1 MAVPNLRQRISFEWR
16 RLIHYLCLV
25 WAGALMCHA
34 PQRIFWLIGVPLT
47 IYVIDKTIKMF
58 FKTHLI
64 ESAFFERLGETSCII
79 SFENPPGCG
88 KQNSAYVYI
97 MLPWIS
103 KYEFHAFTVFPC
115 TKPNHSSL
123 CISKCGDWTTKLM
136 DTKATPTHK
145 PAFVVGPF
153 LSPFSSPAMDSENLI
168 AVASGIG
175 VTPAIS
181 LIKQYSNT
189 HRRLNLIWICR
200 DAGLIEYFLH
210 NVDFG
215 SDGYNLIYYTGKKR
229 PLVLEDAIPG
239 NIFIFNSRPNLE
251 RAVSNIIVSTTT
263 GIFQPEKLLYG
274 SECATSPYTTM
285 PATMRCKLLLRKALS
300 THTIDQLYEITVIAS
315 NHCRTSFDP
324 LIATVDCQGVI
335 YTMSHLLGDD
345 YHLLMGKI
353 SDSFAKLD
361 DDGDG
366 RLDRVHFEEFI
377 NLMLKDGS
385 DAADEETVMST
396 LTSVMQRENS
406 HVLESISHDIENPEM
421 EQLHNNNK
429 LGVKMPLQ
437 AGDKKKFLAKN
448 WKMLYCG
455 GSQPVLNTL
464 KDLERKFGINLAVE
478 KFDW

>member
-1 MAVPNLRQRISFEWR
+1 
-16 RLIHYLCLV
+16 
-25 WAGALMCHA
+25 
-34 PQRIFWLIGVPLT
+34 
-47 IYVIDKTIKMF
+47 MF

-123 CISKCGDWTTKLM
+123 CISKCGDWTTKLT
-136 DTKATPTHK
+136 DTIATPTHK

-229 PLVLEDAIPG
+229 PLVLDDTIPR
-239 NIFIFNSRPNLE
+239 NIFIFNRHPNLE
-251 RAVSNIIVSTTT
+251 RAVSSIIESTTT
-263 GIFQPEKLLYG
+263 GTFQPEKLLYE
-274 SECATSPYTTM
+274 SEYTTSLCTTT
-285 PATMRCKLLLRKALS
+285 PATIRCKLLLRKALS
-300 THTIDQLYEITVIAS
+300 TYTIDQLYEITVIGS

-324 LIATVDCQGVI
+324 LIVTVDCQGAI

-366 RLDRVHFEEFI
+366 RLDRVQFEEFI
-377 NLMLKDGS
+377 NQMLKDGS
-385 DAADEETVMST
+385 DAADEETVIST
-396 LTSVMQRENS
+396 LTSDIQRENS
-406 HVLESISHDIENPEM
+406 HVFESISHDIENPEM
-421 EQLHNNNK
+421 EQFHENE
-429 LGVKMPLQ
+429 
-437 AGDKKKFLAKN
+437 AGNSKKFSAKN

-455 GSQPVLNTL
+455 GSKPILDTL
-464 KDLERKFGINLAVE
+464 KDLECKFRIDLAVE